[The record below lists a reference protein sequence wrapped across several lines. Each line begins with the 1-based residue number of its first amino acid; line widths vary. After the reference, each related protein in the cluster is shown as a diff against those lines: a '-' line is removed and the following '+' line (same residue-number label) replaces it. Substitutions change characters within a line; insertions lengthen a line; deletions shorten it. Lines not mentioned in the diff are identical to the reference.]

1 MGRVMNRISESYPQI
16 VNNLWIKLRKPHGV
30 DKDVDTGLLF
40 TPNVIK
46 FTILNAAKG

>member
-30 DKDVDTGLLF
+30 DKNVDREWVFEALF
-40 TPNVIK
+40 YKKT
-46 FTILNAAKG
+46 A